1 VREGLRIALAS
12 LATLATL
19 LAAWM
24 LAIRLL
30 GLPPQVLPSPSEV
43 ARALAAG
50 WIGGAFWPHILIT
63 LQGAL
68 GGGLIGAALG
78 IVAGVALAEWPL
90 ARRTLYPIVI
100 GLQSMPLVAVAPLIV
115 VYFGVGLASK
125 VVMVALLCF
134 FPPFVNT
141 VAGFMAA
148 DPRLLDLYRAA
159 SATRWR
165 TLVDVKLPGAADH
178 VLAGLQ
184 IALVLSFIGCVVA
197 EFVAARAGL
206 GYLIKVYANDLNVAV
221 MFAGIASLAIVGGG
235 LGYLLALCRRRVVFW
250 GR

>member
-1 VREGLRIALAS
+1 
-12 LATLATL
+12 
-19 LAAWM
+19 M
-24 LAIRLL
+24 
-30 GLPPQVLPSPSEV
+30 
-43 ARALAAG
+43 
-50 WIGGAFWPHILIT
+50 IGI
-63 LQGAL
+63 
-68 GGGLIGAALG
+68 
-78 IVAGVALAEWPL
+78 
-90 ARRTLYPIVI
+90 
-100 GLQSMPLVAVAPLIV
+100 
-115 VYFGVGLASK
+115 
-125 VVMVALLCF
+125 
-134 FPPFVNT
+134 
-141 VAGFMAA
+141 
-148 DPRLLDLYRAA
+148 RAA

-165 TLVDVKLPGAADH
+165 TLVDIKLPGAADH